1 MKTRSRCWGVVGA
14 FSLLT
19 SVAVSAAQD
28 AAPSRRAQATKP
40 AAASAPAEAARPRS
54 AATEP
59 AKEPFKPTWQLALA
73 KLRSESGPIALRGSS
88 AFQTI
93 FVPISP
99 RVILKSALL
108 HVEFTNSI
116 SLIKERSQLA
126 VLLNGKVIAQVP
138 LKPNEPE
145 AVLDVRLP
153 VALMKPG
160 YNRLQFRAVH
170 HITDCEDPTSPEL
183 WTEIDPVAS
192 YLALEGGLR
201 NGRFR
206 LSELADLIDPKLW
219 IWQPA
224 PIRVL
229 TGKRRIGPSGLA
241 QGAIVAQGGALRLD
255 YLPLKISHGVA
266 EPYAEARQLPPEAF
280 RIAAGS
286 FRGMDAVLVGTA
298 ADLDA
303 FLPETIKQQIG
314 DAFLGIYPQD
324 SQNGHFVIVVSGR
337 NRKEVTRAA
346 TAFAYTHFPLPDAAA
361 MLVKQNVLPEIED
374 ETARRSVHEN
384 GMYRFTHFGFRSVTV
399 KGMGAEPFRI
409 ELWFPPDLYAK
420 QRADVQLRLHLTYG
434 AGFHPDSVLN
444 VSVNDHFEKAVPLSD
459 PEGAAY
465 RDYRIDIPLRDFRA
479 GNNTLIL
486 EARMMPSVTNKC
498 LIFADNLRLTLFDDS
513 LLVMPDASHYVRL
526 PELELVS
533 RTGFPFTARD
543 DGSDLA
549 IHVGGANPRTIAAAW
564 MLAGKLSQQ
573 ISTPLHDLSVTFH
586 PIDNSRNLVAVGPLE
601 RVDKKIL
608 EAAPMPLNDL
618 KNVPYPDPIGESV
631 PVRHPGAFARWWP
644 VWESSEAAEPPLAE
658 PTTARV
664 KQVSDFG
671 ATVATMMFESPSAS
685 KKSVFLVTAG
695 DVQRLSAGVQRL
707 IEAETWDALR
717 GDLVVWRDGPETIA
731 AQQAGKSYYVGHI
744 KFQDRVTYDF
754 SKHPWGLAVLVIV
767 LVALLVWLTN
777 RLLGR
782 MEERRTNVER
792 RPSNE

>member
-1 MKTRSRCWGVVGA
+1 MKKTHSMQLSAIVA
-14 FSLLT
+14 LSLL
-19 SVAVSAAQD
+19 VSAGARGQE
-28 AAPSRRAQATKP
+28 AGKP
-40 AAASAPAEAARPRS
+40 AGPAEATRPRS
-54 AATEP
+54 AAIEP
-59 AKEPFKPTWQLALA
+59 SKQPFKASWQLALA
-73 KLRSESGPIALRGSS
+73 KLRSETGPIALRGSS

-93 FVPISP
+93 FVPISA
-99 RVILKSALL
+99 RMVLKSALL

-153 VALMKPG
+153 VALLKPG

-183 WTEIDPVAS
+183 WTEIDPLAS

-201 NGRFR
+201 NGPFR

-229 TGKRRIGPSGLA
+229 TGTRRIGPSGLA

-255 YLPLKISHGVA
+255 YLPLKISHGIA
-266 EPYAEARQLPPEAF
+266 KPTDTSKPLSAQAF
-280 RIAAGS
+280 KIDPAS
-286 FRGMDAVLVGTA
+286 FRGFDAVLMGTVS
-298 ADLDA
+298 DLAA
-303 FLPETIKQQIG
+303 FLPSTVEKEIS

-324 SQNGHFVIVVSGR
+324 PQSGRFLILVSGR

-346 TAFAYTHFPLPDAAA
+346 TAFSYAHFPLPDAAV
-361 MLVKQNVLPEIED
+361 MQVKENALPEIAEQ
-374 ETARRSVHEN
+374 TARRSVHEN
-384 GMYRFTHFGFRSVTV
+384 GMYRFAHFGFRTVTV

-409 ELWFPPDLYAK
+409 EMWLPPDLYAK

-444 VSVNDHFEKAVPLSD
+444 VSLNDHFEKAVPLSD
-459 PEGAAY
+459 PAGAAY
-465 RDYRIDIPLRDFRA
+465 RDYRLDIPLRDFR
-479 GNNTLIL
+479 GGKNTLIL

-498 LIFADNLRLTLFDDS
+498 LIFADNLRLTLFEDS
-513 LLVMPDASHYVRL
+513 MLVMPDASHYVRL

-533 RTGFPFTARD
+533 RTGFPFTAKD

-549 IHVGGANPRTIAAAW
+549 IHVAGANPRTIAAAW

-573 ISTPLHDLSVTFH
+573 VSTPLHEIAVAFKTSD
-586 PIDNSRNLVAVGPLE
+586 PARNLVAVGPLD
-601 RVDKKIL
+601 RMDPRIL
-608 EAAPMPLNDL
+608 DASPMPMSEL

-644 VWESSEAAEPPLAE
+644 VWESSEAAEPPDAE
-658 PTTARV
+658 QTTARV
-664 KQVSDFG
+664 KQASDFG
-671 ATVATMMFESPSAS
+671 DTIATMMFQSPTAS
-685 KKSVFLVTAG
+685 KKTVFLVTAG
-695 DVQRLSAGVQRL
+695 DVKRLTGGVQRL
-707 IEAETWDALR
+707 IEAETWDALK
-717 GDLVVWRDGPETIA
+717 GDLVVWRDGPESLA
-731 AQQAGKSYYVGHI
+731 WQRAGKSYYVGSI
-744 KFQDRVTYDF
+744 KFQDRLTYDF
-754 SKHPWGLAVLVIV
+754 SKHPWGLAALVIV

-782 MEERRTNVER
+782 MEAKRTTARQSPE
-792 RPSNE
+792 